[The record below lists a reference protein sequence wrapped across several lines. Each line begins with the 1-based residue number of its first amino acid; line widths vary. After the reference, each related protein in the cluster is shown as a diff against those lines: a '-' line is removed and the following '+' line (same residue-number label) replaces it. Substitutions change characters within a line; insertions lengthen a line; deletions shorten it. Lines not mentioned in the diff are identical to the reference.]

1 MNDLTI
7 EQIIE
12 LQKQYGV
19 TQTQEGINSGEIW
32 KFDGS
37 LGRFADNCL
46 ENGICFLPEERTY
59 DYYGNTLPARNEV
72 EENSKGSLGNAI
84 TFWTRDNDMDFEV
97 IDALESMFGS
107 PEYEGEQ
114 E

>member
-1 MNDLTI
+1 MEDITL

-19 TQTQEGINSGEIW
+19 TGTQESINTGLCWHME
-32 KFDGS
+32 GS
-37 LGRFADNCL
+37 VGRFANDCI
-46 ENGICFLPEERTY
+46 ENGICMLPEKPTR
-59 DYYGNTLPARNEV
+59 DYYGNRLPSRTEV
-72 EENSKGSLGNAI
+72 QEDSKGSLGNAQA
-84 TFWTRDNDMDFEV
+84 FWTRVVDGDFEV

-107 PEYEGEQ
+107 PEYEEEQ